1 MSEIKVDNLTGKTSA
16 GDIKVTDGATTFN
29 MQSALNKMWVAYD
42 GINNSIFSSLNVA
55 SVTDN
60 TTGSYT
66 YNFSNNFNAVEEYS
80 SAMSVVLQSSPSMG
94 SYTTHGDASTTGIKV
109 HPSRNTSGSNIDVN
123 NTTMNCCGDLA

>member
-16 GDIKVTDGATTFN
+16 GDITVTDGAATFN

>member
-1 MSEIKVDNLTGKTSA
+1 MSEIKVDTLTGKTSA
-16 GDIKVTDGATTFN
+16 GDITVTDGAATFN